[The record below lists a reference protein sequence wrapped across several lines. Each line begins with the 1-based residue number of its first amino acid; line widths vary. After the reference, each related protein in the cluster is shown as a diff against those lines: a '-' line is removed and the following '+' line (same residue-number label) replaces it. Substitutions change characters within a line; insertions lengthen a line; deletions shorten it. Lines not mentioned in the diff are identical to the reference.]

1 MVEVADGSGEK
12 WNYFRM
18 KNVKCVI
25 PLPNQKKTQLIDKVE
40 EKD

>member
-12 WNYFRM
+12 WNYLS
-18 KNVKCVI
+18 NEKCEMR
-25 PLPNQKKTQLIDKVE
+25 NAFARKKKQLIDKVE